1 MPRATLVLTT
11 IFDPVILDGYRS
23 NFERYGHLAEVAVIV
38 IPDKKTPAAAFETCR
53 RLAGQG
59 LEVLCPTLEEQE
71 TFLQRA
77 GLPAEFIP
85 YNLDNRRNV
94 GYLMAWERGSDF
106 LISIDDDNFCTEG
119 EDYFAAHAGALF
131 GREPHAIEGDETRFL
146 NICDLLETNVSPVY
160 ARGYPYFARHRKST
174 LQSSTGV
181 ADIKINAGL
190 WLQDPDVDAITW
202 LGLSPKVTGFQHRS
216 IVLDAKTWSPIN
228 TQNTAVRRDLLP
240 AYYFIRM
247 GYPLG
252 GGKVDRYGDIFSG
265 YFALACAKHLGGTAR
280 FGTPV
285 ADHRRNSHNYLKDA
299 AAELPAILLLE
310 DILAW
315 LIDVRLTGSTGWEAY
330 LSLSHLLEEAA
341 EKFQGQIWNDA
352 SRGFVHEMAG
362 LMRAWIAA
370 CRVLGGAEGANCGT
384 AALPGAATRVA
395 PQQPG
400 KELP

>member
-1 MPRATLVLTT
+1 
-11 IFDPVILDGYRS
+11 
-23 NFERYGHLAEVAVIV
+23 
-38 IPDKKTPAAAFETCR
+38 
-53 RLAGQG
+53 

-119 EDYFAAHAGALF
+119 EDYFAALAGALF

-252 GGKVDRYGDIFSG
+252 GGKVAYTRKHKAPGGFDERKVSVRYHS
-265 YFALACAKHLGGTAR
+265 LCAQMVKRLEHRGQ
-280 FGTPV
+280 V
-285 ADHRRNSHNYLKDA
+285 AGFVVDHRYAHHNNPLV
-299 AAELPAILLLE
+299 E
-310 DILAW
+310 
-315 LIDVRLTGSTGWEAY
+315 GSIFPSC
-330 LSLSHLLEEAA
+330 LSLE
-341 EKFQGQIWNDA
+341 Q
-352 SRGFVHEMAG
+352 
-362 LMRAWIAA
+362 
-370 CRVLGGAEGANCGT
+370 
-384 AALPGAATRVA
+384 ATRRA
-395 PQQPG
+395 RA
-400 KELP
+400 KALKMASIL